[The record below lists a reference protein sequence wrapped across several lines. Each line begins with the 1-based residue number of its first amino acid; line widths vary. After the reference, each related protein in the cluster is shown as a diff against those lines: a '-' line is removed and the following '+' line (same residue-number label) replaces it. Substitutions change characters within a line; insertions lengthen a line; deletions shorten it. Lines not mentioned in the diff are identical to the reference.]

1 MRTKLPMTLA
11 VSPSLRDAL
20 TEIARLEERSRSQVA
35 SMLLREGV
43 AQRLAIQQQA
53 LDEQASAK

>member
-1 MRTKLPMTLA
+1 MTLA